1 MKRKFAPT
9 MEFVEEYLRDVV
21 SQPFPFGDKDKN
33 ELTLE
38 VKITDLSN
46 VQPFFCLKDASS
58 LVVCFTPLL
67 QVVNLARNLVYFG
80 FYSFSELLRL
90 TRTLLAILDIVQHPL
105 SFINKLNKSPEA
117 GQCCYTIYK
126 LPHHLNLSAM
136 I

>member
-1 MKRKFAPT
+1 

-38 VKITDLSN
+38 VKSASFQLRGIFLSKMPCHWS
-46 VQPFFCLKDASS
+46 VFFSTPF
-58 LVVCFTPLL
+58 L

-80 FYSFSELLRL
+80 FYSFCELLRL

-105 SFINKLNKSPEA
+105 GFINKLNKSPEA
-117 GQCCYTIYK
+117 GQC
-126 LPHHLNLSAM
+126 
-136 I
+136 